1 MAKAMCKT
9 SGAWLFHCE
18 GKAGIRSNTN
28 KTKTKKMKASR
39 GHREDSKC
47 VIKAVGEYRYAY
59 PYAYWY
65 IVAGSGVLL
74 PDTYY

>member
-1 MAKAMCKT
+1 
-9 SGAWLFHCE
+9 
-18 GKAGIRSNTN
+18 
-28 KTKTKKMKASR
+28 MKASR